1 MVYLWDGEVCG
12 YVPSVRL
19 WGLCWEI
26 DYLQGTV
33 GYDGRRGSK
42 NLEELVK
49 GDYPTFGTLIW
60 REELIW
66 LTLLL
71 LTGSKTKVFKY

>member
-1 MVYLWDGEVCG
+1 M
-12 YVPSVRL
+12 
-19 WGLCWEI
+19 
-26 DYLQGTV
+26 

-71 LTGSKTKVFKY
+71 LTGSKTILFGVESLGIGIYCTRMW